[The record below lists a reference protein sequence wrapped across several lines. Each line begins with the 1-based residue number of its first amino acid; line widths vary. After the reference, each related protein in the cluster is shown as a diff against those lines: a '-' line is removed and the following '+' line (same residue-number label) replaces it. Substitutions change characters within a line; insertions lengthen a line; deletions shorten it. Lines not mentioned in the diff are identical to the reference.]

1 MCGTNSGR
9 CFLNEDVLCGLS
21 TVRYLSCDRIYK
33 VVLDMCASSL
43 FLFPWDEMT
52 RASNEQRDHQTL
64 VNRFPY
70 HTIHTH
76 SYIDLYLTTSTVTH
90 IHTSNSL
97 IAKGKRKIQTWL
109 LDHHT
114 TGKPTHLSIEYRVAR
129 LVQDLTPVPLYH
141 LPVLHRYL
149 TVFSP
154 EGRVSYRSLLDQL
167 PN

>member
-33 VVLDMCASSL
+33 VVLDLCASSL

-114 TGKPTHLSIEYRVAR
+114 TGEPTPPLDRISCRSSRSRPDPHSFVPSSGPAQILDRLFARRKGELSM
-129 LVQDLTPVPLYH
+129 L
-141 LPVLHRYL
+141 
-149 TVFSP
+149 
-154 EGRVSYRSLLDQL
+154 
-167 PN
+167 N